1 MDFLSLGEDNI
12 SSVTGELFIPS
23 ITVFVGGAEN
33 ISGVRR
39 GAFVVATVI
48 IALLVLIT
56 LFISLSLIFSPLA
69 EISRKLDEFDNL
81 GKKPIRMD

>member
-1 MDFLSLGEDNI
+1 
-12 SSVTGELFIPS
+12 
-23 ITVFVGGAEN
+23 
-33 ISGVRR
+33 
-39 GAFVVATVI
+39 VATVI